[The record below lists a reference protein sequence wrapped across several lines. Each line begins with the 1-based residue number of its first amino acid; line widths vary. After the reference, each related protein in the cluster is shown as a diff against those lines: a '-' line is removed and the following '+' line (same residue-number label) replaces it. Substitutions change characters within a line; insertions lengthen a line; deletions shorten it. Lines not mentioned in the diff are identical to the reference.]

1 MTRMNG
7 GTRRREAPRG
17 TGRLKKEIDA
27 NLLLDRVLIMIDA
40 IEELGG
46 FWTIE
51 NPASSYLWLEDSVG
65 ALCRRP
71 GTITVKFDQCA
82 YGLKGIDAD
91 GTFVKKPTQIIGNL
105 ELLENLERNC
115 PKNHVHT
122 HCLGWRTIKGK
133 RVSRAAEAGRY
144 PNPLCRRWAGI
155 IAGALLVKD

>member
-1 MTRMNG
+1 MRMNG

-17 TGRLKKEIDA
+17 TGELKKEIDA
-27 NLLLDRVLIMIDA
+27 NLLLDRVLIMIGA
-40 IEELGG
+40 IEKLGG

-51 NPASSYLWLEDSVG
+51 NPASSYLWLEDSVA

-71 GTITVKFDQCA
+71 GTVTVRFDQCA

-155 IAGALLVKD
+155 IAGALLVRD

>member
-1 MTRMNG
+1 MRMNG
-7 GTRRREAPRG
+7 GTPRREAPRG
-17 TGRLKKEIDA
+17 TGGLKKEIDA
-27 NLLLDRVLIMIDA
+27 NLLLDRVLVMIDA

-51 NPASSYLWLEDSVG
+51 NPASSYLWLEASVA
-65 ALCRRP
+65 ALCKRP
-71 GTITVKFDQCA
+71 GTITVRFDQCA
-82 YGLKGIDAD
+82 YGLQGIDAD

-105 ELLENLERNC
+105 ELLENLERSC

-155 IAGALLVKD
+155 VAGALLVKH